1 MAVYT
6 TIDNSQEYFAVT
18 TYTGNA
24 AEAGDGSTQAITNV
38 GHQPNMLWFKK
49 RSATGNHH
57 VVDSVRGRTKELRF
71 NLTNA
76 EADDDNLL
84 VSFDSNGFTLGSSGS
99 ANLNSATYVAWTWK
113 ESATSGFDIVSYTGN
128 GADRNI
134 AHSLSAVPEWMIVKK
149 RSGTDAGAVYLAAN
163 GNTVALL
170 ISETNANDDEL
181 YWNDTTPTSS
191 VFTLGGNISNAN
203 TNGQTYINYLWA
215 PKQGFSRFGKYF
227 GNANADGTFVYT
239 GFKPA
244 WVMIKRS
251 STAGDNWLIHDI
263 KRDGYNGAN
272 KQLDADQNQ
281 AEGNSRLIDMFS
293 NGFKIII
300 NDAKINASGDTYQ
313 YMAFA
318 ESPFVNSKGV
328 PNNAR

>member
-24 AEAGDGSTQAITNV
+24 AEAGDGSTQALTNV
-38 GHQPNMLWFKK
+38 GHQPDMLWFKK
-49 RSATGNHH
+49 RSATGNNH

-84 VSFDSNGFTLGSSGS
+84 ASFDSDGFTLGSSGS
-99 ANLNSATYVAWTWK
+99 ANLENATYVAWTWK
-113 ESATSGFDIVSYTGN
+113 ESATSGFDIVSFTGN
-128 GADRNI
+128 GSARTI
-134 AHSLSAVPEWMIVKK
+134 SHSLSAVPEWIIVKK
-149 RSGTDAGAVYLAAN
+149 RSGTDAGAVYLGAN
-163 GNTVALL
+163 GNTNGLL
-170 ISETNANDDEL
+170 ISETNANDDET

-191 VFTLGGNISNAN
+191 VFSLGALSNVNESSA
-203 TNGQTYINYLWA
+203 TYIAYLWA
-215 PKQGFSRFGKYF
+215 PKQGFSKFGKYI

-251 STAGDNWLIHDI
+251 STAGDNWLIHDS
-263 KRDGYNGAN
+263 KRAGYNGAN
-272 KQLDADQNQ
+272 KQLDADQNN

-318 ESPFVNSKGV
+318 ESPFVNSNGV
-328 PNNAR
+328 PTTAR